1 MKFGAGFP
9 LKALADAAE
18 IRDFAQT
25 PEGAGFDFTSIA
37 DRTPGQSAETYR
49 GRAAPRY
56 TGPFN
61 DAFATFAFLA
71 GVTRHIRFMSAI
83 PILPAPPAAQ

>member
-1 MKFGAGFP
+1 MKFGAGFS

-37 DRTPGQSAETYR
+37 DYTIGQSAGTYP
-49 GRAAPRY
+49 GRAAPW
-56 TGPFN
+56 
-61 DAFATFAFLA
+61 TF
-71 GVTRHIRFMSAI
+71 
-83 PILPAPPAAQ
+83 P